1 MVSAL
6 GSGTYG
12 LGEFSEVCGQAVDIR
27 LIVLHRD
34 QPLLDLAPRRQEN
47 SAVVLVEPVRVAVPV
62 VHAEEAA
69 VVGDRVGGEHH
80 AALGAGGDYVGG
92 EAVVVYRSADARG
105 GALAELF
112 DVLVRLRRGYL
123 GQHGPGRG
131 HGQRVA
137 VERADHLVAAFGH
150 VVHDRPGAA
159 DGGHGHAAAE
169 RLGQG
174 DQVGLDALGPRDAAG
189 ADGEA
194 GLDLVEGEQGAV
206 AMEQFLELREVA
218 RLRLDDAGVHHHRL
232 QDQAGDLAFVL
243 LQQAGDAVEVV
254 ERGDQGQVG
263 DGLRDPGGGGG
274 TARLLPRARFF
285 FPGGDRDLHRVVV
298 AVVAALDLDDQ
309 VPAGDRAHQVDGVHG
324 GFGTGV
330 GEAPLRQAE
339 PFCQLGGHRDGV
351 RGGLGE
357 VGAVGGL
364 LGYCLR
370 DRRVGVAGQRGA
382 VAAVQVD
389 VLVAVDVPDLRAEA
403 PAQPDRLR
411 GGDLPAGGDTS
422 GEVLLGLLGEAVGL
436 GLAADED
443 FLLLRDDLFQLGVG
457 GHVGAHVGAPSL
469 D

>member
-1 MVSAL
+1 M
-6 GSGTYG
+6 
-12 LGEFSEVCGQAVDIR
+12 
-27 LIVLHRD
+27 
-34 QPLLDLAPRRQEN
+34 
-47 SAVVLVEPVRVAVPV
+47 RVAVPV

-92 EAVVVYRSADARG
+92 EAVVVYRLADARG
-105 GALAELF
+105 GALAEVL
-112 DVLVRLRRGYL
+112 DVVVGLRGGHL

-131 HGQRVA
+131 HGQGVA
-137 VERADHLVAAFGH
+137 VEGADHLVAALGH
-150 VVHDRPGAA
+150 VVHDLPGAA

-174 DQVGLDALGPRDAAG
+174 DQVGLDAFGPGDAAG

-194 GLDLVEGEQGAV
+194 GLDFVEGEQGSV
-206 AMEQFLELREVA
+206 LVQEVLQRGEVA

-232 QDQAGDLAFVL
+232 QDQAGDFVFVPLEQAFH
-243 LQQAGDAVEVV
+243 AVEVV
-254 ERGDQGQVG
+254 EGGDQGQVG
-263 DGLRDPGGGGG
+263 DGLRAAGGGGDAG
-274 TARLLPRARFF
+274 RLVPRADLVCF
-285 FPGGDRDLHRVVV
+285 GGHGDLHRVVV

-324 GFGTGV
+324 GFGAGV

-411 GGDLPAGGDTS
+411 RGDLPAGGDTS